1 MFQFLEK
8 FNPQP
13 VLKAQAFTSDTTVVN
28 SAYSKLDNAH
38 WLTYVVPLGD
48 FSTTAAT
55 NTLTLTV
62 ECSTA
67 AASNATEVQVPFR
80 YRISGV
86 PTANTLGAITAVAA
100 SVGVAVS
107 GALAAQNGAIVFVEV
122 DPAEAYAAHGQLD
135 AKFVRLVVT
144 ASAIGAGVFSAHAVI
159 APRYP
164 GNTHSSAT

>member
-1 MFQFLEK
+1 MFRFLEK

-28 SAYSKLDNAH
+28 SAYTKLDNAH

-48 FSTTAAT
+48 FGTTASSD
-55 NTLTLTV
+55 TLTLTV

-80 YRISGV
+80 YRISGK
-86 PTANTLGAITAVAA
+86 PDSNSMGAITTAVATD
-100 SVGVAVS
+100 GFTVS
-107 GALAAQNGAIVFVEV
+107 GALGARNGAILFIEV
-122 DPAEAYAAHGQLD
+122 DPAEALAAHAQAD
-135 AKFVRLVVT
+135 AKFVRLVIT
-144 ASAIGAGVFSAHAVI
+144 ASTNGSGLFSAHAVI

-164 GNTHSSAT
+164 GNTHISAT

>member
-13 VLKAQAFTSDTTVVN
+13 VLKAQAYTSDTTVVG

-38 WLTYVVPLGD
+38 WLTYVIPLGD

-55 NTLTLTV
+55 DTLNFTV

-67 AASNATEVQVPFR
+67 AASNATEVQAPFR

-86 PTANTLGAITAVAA
+86 PTANTLGAITTAVATD
-100 SVGVAVS
+100 GVSLS
-107 GALAAQNGAIVFVEV
+107 GALGARNGAILFIEV
-122 DPAEAYAAHGQLD
+122 DPAEVVAAHGQAD
-135 AKFVRLVVT
+135 AKFVRLVIT
-144 ASAIGAGVFSAHAVI
+144 ASTNGAGVFSAHAVI

-164 GNTHSSAT
+164 GNVHVSAT